1 MWNIAPFNSS
11 YNNMVDNGSLIP
23 DEDSLI
29 RMSLSQNNVFDR
41 VCVSNDSI
49 VGIDLL
55 GKVYKYSLKTN
66 ALEWEF
72 QSLSRSIG
80 GGLYLDD
87 NLVITPAEIIDATSG
102 SIIFNLFEES
112 EYLQNLTSEKISDF
126 GLLFKHEKFV
136 LRTSLAKSGA
146 KVMKFGLDDFSL
158 EIKNIPFIPD
168 CYTSEGRGL
177 LGIDNEGYIVKFLFD
192 SEEVSRIGCFD
203 FTPLF
208 LSAGVCSKTI
218 VGIDPVEGC
227 IASLQSGE
235 QMWKKS
241 PVDFSP
247 DCRNF
252 SQAVAVDGDLII
264 TTIDDGYSYWI
275 LAIDVNS
282 GKMVW
287 KSNGETSKGFC
298 VSGEN
303 VYTVRGDGTPI
314 IFDRTT
320 GEIKW
325 SSAVNVPANK
335 VIISNDYIVYLD
347 MTFNA
352 AIFTF
357 K

>member
-1 MWNIAPFNSS
+1 MWNVAPFNSS
-11 YNNMVDNGSLIP
+11 YNNVVNNCSLTP
-23 DEDSLI
+23 DENSLVRI
-29 RMSLSQNNVFDR
+29 SLSKNNIFDR

-49 VGIDLL
+49 VGIDIL

-80 GGLYLDD
+80 SGLYLDES
-87 NLVITPAEIIDATSG
+87 LVITPAEIIDVPSG
-102 SIIFNLFEES
+102 SMIFNLFEES
-112 EYLQNLTSEKISDF
+112 ECLQDLTSEKISDF
-126 GLLFKHEKFV
+126 GLLLKHERFV
-136 LRTSLAKSGA
+136 LRTSLAKSGG

-158 EIKNIPFIPD
+158 EIQNIPFIPD
-168 CYTSEGRGL
+168 CCSSEGRGL
-177 LGIDNEGYIVKFLFD
+177 LGIDDEGYIVEFLFE
-192 SEEVSRIGCFD
+192 SEETSQIGCFD

-208 LSAGVCSKTI
+208 LSAGVCSNTI
-218 VGIDPVEGC
+218 VGIDPVQGY
-227 IASLQSGE
+227 IASLKSGE
-235 QMWKKS
+235 QVWKKS
-241 PVDFSP
+241 PVDFSS

-275 LAIDVNS
+275 LAIDANS
-282 GKMVW
+282 GEMVW
-287 KSNGETSKGFC
+287 KSNSETSKGFC

-314 IFDRTT
+314 IFDRAT
-320 GEIKW
+320 GGVKW
-325 SSAVNVPANK
+325 SSTLNVPANK

-352 AIFTF
+352 AIFNF